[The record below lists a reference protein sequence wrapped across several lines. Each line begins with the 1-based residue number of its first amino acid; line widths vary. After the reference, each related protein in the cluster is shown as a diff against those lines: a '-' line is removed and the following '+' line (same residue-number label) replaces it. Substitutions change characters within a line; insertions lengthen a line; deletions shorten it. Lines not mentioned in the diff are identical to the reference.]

1 MQSNVRILYTRYFV
15 PVRCTE
21 NEIFLKFSKKFRAVR
36 IFGQISGRIPRLSR
50 ARMCPERKLSAYPRC
65 ADGCASADGNRASGA
80 DESSA
85 LRRRCAKSGCIF
97 KIRKRITLFFQRN
110 WGKAFQRICA
120 VRVSG
125 HISGRISQ
133 LSRAS
138 CVRMYTERK
147 IPACRVPSLCRRC
160 APPLPETVRRALLLH
175 VSAGSVGFADARR
188 PRHDRD
194 DAAFARRRALP
205 PLRIRQPSA
214 DCGFYLAI
222 IRKRTTYTGAFFV
235 VLRCSSA
242 AVAHSD
248 CPLAARLLHRFRHCR
263 RFARHPQG
271 EDTPFPKEKSGPEI
285 FTSRFSYSVYR
296 FRQIPNPGR

>member
-1 MQSNVRILYTRYFV
+1 MGRFRDGFRGYPARGCAPNVNYPRTLAV
-15 PVRCTE
+15 PTDARLLTETVR
-21 NEIFLKFSKKFRAVR
+21 
-36 IFGQISGRIPRLSR
+36 R
-50 ARMCPERKLSAYPRC
+50 ARTNLPHC
-65 ADGCASADGNRASGA
+65 ADGARKAGVFSKFENELRCFSNGIGVKHFKKSAQAR
-80 DESSA
+80 
-85 LRRRCAKSGCIF
+85 IF
-97 KIRKRITLFFQRN
+97 
-110 WGKAFQRICA
+110 
-120 VRVSG
+120 G